1 MSIRKIKLRLS
12 QRIAAA
18 AMRLASVSTLGM
30 GLLGCAHSQSGGG
43 RLTEMGGFSPA
54 ETLALL
60 TGPVSLLASN
70 AAGFNAHV
78 TVISTAA
85 AANTPPSLTGTLWA
99 QPDWLL
105 WTPAAAKGH
114 SPSGG
119 GQSFSFIWHVS
130 QSSGYA
136 LSEALQAYAPITT
149 SWRYTNF
156 TVAPDPENAPSENLD
171 GHLCHPE
178 QITAGSSDGTTH
190 RFRVWRAEDLKEI
203 PLKVV
208 AIGDYPTTT
217 VLLSQVRVLKSAPD
231 RFEPPNDFTRYENA
245 EAMANELLLR
255 QQNLQQRP
263 DGGNAAPGMRTPPA
277 ASQGH
282 PASRTY

>member
-1 MSIRKIKLRLS
+1 
-12 QRIAAA
+12 
-18 AMRLASVSTLGM
+18 
-30 GLLGCAHSQSGGG
+30 
-43 RLTEMGGFSPA
+43 MGGFSPV

-78 TVISTAA
+78 MVIPNA

-114 SPSGG
+114 SPSGTG
-119 GQSFSFIWHVS
+119 RSFSFIWHVS
-130 QSSGYA
+130 QSSGYV

-190 RFRVWRAEDLKEI
+190 RFRVWRAADLKEI
-203 PLKVV
+203 PLKLV
-208 AIGDYPTTT
+208 AIGDYPITT

-231 RFEPPNDFTRYENA
+231 KFEPPNDFTRYENA

-255 QQNLQQRP
+255 QQNLQPRP

-277 ASQGH
+277 ATQSH